1 MRDLFTL
8 VIPTYNRSQCLGRL
22 LRYLEANEAK
32 FRIRILDSSRD
43 PERCD
48 NQRLVKARSLS
59 CEYVEF
65 DQTMHPF
72 DKFRAGVAGVT
83 TPFCCL
89 CADDDVL
96 LPDGLMASVRFLEAN
111 PDYAVAHGYYF
122 QFMVDHAELRLS
134 TITYYT
140 PSYDEADPIARVH
153 ALMRHYQAL
162 TYGVY
167 RTDVLQRVFATVTPV
182 TSLLARELLS
192 SALAAVEGR
201 VARLPML
208 YHGRNLGPSSGHV
221 NWHPLEWLIRDPKG
235 LFGEYSS
242 YRELLAGA
250 IQGHPGE
257 SRSREEIER
266 LLDLIHMQYLIRH
279 APDETF
285 DFIVSESLAGKDADA
300 IFSTH
305 AVGVAL
311 WQAAEE
317 YAPLGKLKRRPP
329 SSSGRLPAIAYSAW
343 PVRLARAVDRISPR
357 FGFRLRETGRQLLNI
372 KRPVSDNDMITTEPR
387 NVRSPVREYRIA
399 PAFINP
405 PARFGVSIG
414 ENDIARLIAT
424 LDAYH

>member
-1 MRDLFTL
+1 MHDLFTL
-8 VIPTYNRSQCLGRL
+8 VIPTYNRPQCLGRL
-22 LRYLEANEAK
+22 LRYLEANKAE

-43 PERCD
+43 SERRE
-48 NQRLVKARSLS
+48 NRRVVKGSSLN

-65 DQTMHPF
+65 DQVTHPF
-72 DKFRAGVAGVT
+72 DKFRAGVEGVT
-83 TPFCCL
+83 TPLCCL

-96 LPDGLMASVRFLEAN
+96 LPDGLAASVRFLEAN

-122 QFMVDHAELRLS
+122 QFMIDRAELRLS

-167 RTDVLQRVFATVTPV
+167 RTDVLQRVFTTVKPV

-192 SALAAVEGR
+192 GALAAVEGR

-208 YHGRNLGPSSGHV
+208 YHGRNLGPSTGHV
-221 NWHPLEWLIRDPKG
+221 NWHPLEWLIRDPG
-235 LFGEYSS
+235 ALFREYTI

-250 IQGHPGE
+250 VQSRPGE
-257 SRSREEIER
+257 TRSREEIER

-285 DFIVSESLAGKDADA
+285 DFIVRETLAGKGADA
-300 IFSTH
+300 IFSTPV
-305 AVGVAL
+305 VGIAL

-317 YAPLGKLKRRPP
+317 YAPLRELKRRMPTSP
-329 SSSGRLPAIAYSAW
+329 GRLSAIAHAAW
-343 PVRLARAVDRISPR
+343 PVRMARAADRISPR
-357 FGFRLRETGRQLLNI
+357 LGSRLRETGRRLLNT
-372 KRPVSDNDMITTEPR
+372 KPLASDNDTITAQPR
-387 NVRSPVREYRIA
+387 NVRSPVRGYKIA

-414 ENDIARLIAT
+414 ENDIARLITT
-424 LDAYH
+424 LDTY

>member
-22 LRYLEANEAK
+22 VRYLETNEAK
-32 FRIRILDSSRD
+32 FRIRVLDSSRD
-43 PERCD
+43 LERRE
-48 NQRLVKARSLS
+48 NQRIVKASSLS
-59 CEYVEF
+59 YEYVEF
-65 DQTMHPF
+65 DQATHPF
-72 DKFRAGVAGVT
+72 DKFRAGVMGAT

-96 LPDGLMASVRFLEAN
+96 LPDGLVASVRFLEAN

-122 QFMVDHAELRLS
+122 QFTVDDAELRLS
-134 TITYYT
+134 TINYYT

-167 RTDVLQRVFATVTPV
+167 RTDVLQRVFTTVTPV

-235 LFGEYSS
+235 LFREYTG
-242 YRELLAGA
+242 YRELLANA
-250 IQGHPGE
+250 VQSRPGE
-257 SRSREEIER
+257 TRSREEIER
-266 LLDLIHMQYLIRH
+266 LLDLIHMQYLVRH

-285 DFIVSESLAGKDADA
+285 DFIVRESLVGRSADA
-300 IFSTH
+300 IFATH

-317 YAPLGKLKRRPP
+317 YAPLGELKRRPP
-329 SSSGRLPAIAYSAW
+329 TSPGRLPSIAYAAW

-357 FGFRLRETGRQLLNI
+357 LGLRLRETGKRIFNI
-372 KRPVSDNDMITTEPR
+372 KPPMPDMTEGQPR
-387 NVRSPVREYRIA
+387 NVRSPVRAYEIL
-399 PAFINP
+399 PAFSNP
-405 PARFGVSIG
+405 PTRFGVNIG
-414 ENDIARLIAT
+414 ENDVTRLIAT
-424 LDAYH
+424 LDAYQ

>member
-8 VIPTYNRSQCLGRL
+8 VIPTYNRPECLGRL
-22 LRYLEANEAK
+22 LRYLEAGGVE
-32 FRIRILDSSRD
+32 FRIRVLDSSRG
-43 PERCD
+43 PERRE
-48 NQRLVKARSLS
+48 NQRIAKASSLNY
-59 CEYVEF
+59 EYVEF
-65 DQTMHPF
+65 DEKTHPF

-89 CADDDVL
+89 CADDDIL
-96 LPDGLMASVRFLEAN
+96 LPDGLIASVRFLEAN

-122 QFMVDHAELRLS
+122 QFMVDHSELRLT

-167 RTDVLQRVFATVTPV
+167 RTDVLQRIFAAVIPV

-192 SALAAVEGR
+192 SALATVEGR
-201 VARLPML
+201 VARLPLL

-235 LFGEYSS
+235 LFGEYAS
-242 YRELLAGA
+242 YRALLAGA
-250 IQGHPGE
+250 IQCRPDE
-257 SRSREEIER
+257 TRSKEEIER

-285 DFIVSESLAGKDADA
+285 DFIVRESLDGKDAEA

-317 YAPLGKLKRRPP
+317 YAPLGKLMRRPP
-329 SSSGRLPAIAYSAW
+329 NSPGRLPAIAYSAW
-343 PVRLARAVDRISPR
+343 PVRLVHAVDRISPR
-357 FGFRLRETGRQLLNI
+357 IGFQLRQTG
-372 KRPVSDNDMITTEPR
+372 KRIFNLKTSALDNDVITTEPR
-387 NVRSPVREYRIA
+387 SIRSAVRNYQLA
-399 PAFINP
+399 PAFISP

-414 ENDIARLIAT
+414 ESDIARLIAT
-424 LDAYH
+424 LDAYQ